1 MSAIFN
7 LILSN
12 VFNGVMV
19 GVIYAII
26 AMGMS
31 LIFGVMNIKNLAH
44 GDFAVLGMYTS
55 YWLFT
60 LFNISPLLS
69 IPLSFIIFFGV
80 GMLLTRFL
88 FKYVVGEM
96 LGSILLTFGLSI
108 VLENFMLLI
117 WKSDPRKIL
126 VEYGVFSAGPISV
139 GGAYLLAFVLAL
151 TLVSL
156 TQLFLSKTKTGIAI
170 RAVSQD
176 AEAAESLGLDA
187 DTIRVIGG
195 GLGIALAGCGGAI
208 LALIYHMYPYLGILL
223 TLYALIICVL
233 AGLGNVLGTFFGGII
248 IGIAQSLA
256 IIQLP
261 YALTPAVGFVLFL
274 LVLIFK
280 PKGLFTRG

>member
-1 MSAIFN
+1 MI
-7 LILSN
+7 
-12 VFNGVMV
+12 

-44 GDFAVLGMYTS
+44 GDFAVFGMYVS
-55 YWLFT
+55 YWFFT

-69 IPLSFIIFFGV
+69 IPLSFVIFFGV
-80 GMLLTRFL
+80 GMILTRFL
-88 FKYVVGEM
+88 FKYVIGEL

-126 VEYGVFSAGPISV
+126 VEYGAFSAGPISV

-151 TLVSL
+151 ILVTLI
-156 TQLFLSKTKTGIAI
+156 QLFLSKTKTGIAI

-187 DTIRVIGG
+187 DMIRLIGG

-248 IGIAQSLA
+248 IGIAQSVA

-280 PKGLFTRG
+280 PKGLFTRW